1 MKERYG
7 VRCFA
12 FNHRILPPCIFNLLI
27 ETSRPS
33 GRRRFIV
40 CPHVTAIL
48 SRDHRFDPSVRVR
61 LSLYTAP
68 RKGIFM
74 TFAELGLN
82 PAILSAITACGY
94 TNPTP
99 IQEQSIPLV
108 MAGHDVIATAQTGTG
123 KTAAFVLPALERLTV
138 KSALPGKGPR
148 ILVLAPTRELAGQV
162 MESARGYGRGIRP
175 RCGTLLG
182 GMPYREQLRLL
193 SAPVDIIVATP
204 GRLVDHLERGS
215 IRLDRLEMLVLDE
228 ADRMLDMGFSE
239 DINKIVSR
247 APSDRQT
254 VMFTATMGGE
264 ISRLAENMLREPKR
278 VELAVRTDSHALIE
292 QRLHVTDNL
301 NHKKELLNH
310 LISTAELTRA
320 IIFSATKRDADE
332 LSREL
337 SRNGHPA
344 AALHGDMT
352 QMARN
357 KTIERMRRGGIRLL
371 VATDVAARGL
381 DVTGVS
387 HVINFDLPRFAED
400 YVHRIGRTGRA
411 GATGIAISFASASER
426 NYLERIE
433 RFIGKKL
440 PELQIA
446 GHEPT
451 TTLRK
456 PAGRSGGPKKGGV
469 PTGGRFGKP
478 GAGKSGQGTSWG
490 KSAKPAGSAPRNT
503 PRHEPVIEYRS
514 RRPQV

>member
-1 MKERYG
+1 
-7 VRCFA
+7 
-12 FNHRILPPCIFNLLI
+12 
-27 ETSRPS
+27 
-33 GRRRFIV
+33 
-40 CPHVTAIL
+40 
-48 SRDHRFDPSVRVR
+48 
-61 LSLYTAP
+61 
-68 RKGIFM
+68 M

-82 PAILSAITACGY
+82 PAILSAVTACGY
-94 TNPTP
+94 TVPTP

-108 MAGHDVIATAQTGTG
+108 LAGHDLIATAQTGTG

-138 KSALPGKGPR
+138 KSAIPGKGPR
-148 ILVLAPTRELAGQV
+148 ILILAPTRELAGQV
-162 MESARGYGRGIRP
+162 MESARNYGRGIRP
-175 RCGTLLG
+175 RCGSILG

-204 GRLVDHLERGS
+204 GRLVDHIERGS

-254 VMFTATMGGE
+254 LMFTATMEGDVA
-264 ISRLAENMLREPKR
+264 RLAEKMMREPKR
-278 VELAVRTDSHALIE
+278 IQLAVSTSSLPLIE

-301 NHKKELLNH
+301 THKKELLDH
-310 LISTAELTRA
+310 LVRDVELTRA

-337 SRNGHPA
+337 SRNGFPA

-357 KTIERMRRGGIRLL
+357 KTIDRMRRGGIRLL

-381 DVTGVS
+381 DVNGIS

-411 GATGIAISFASASER
+411 GATGIAISFASAGER

-456 PAGRSGGPKKGGV
+456 PAGRSGAPRKSGSGAPA
-469 PTGGRFGKP
+469 GRFGKP
-478 GAGKSGQGTSWG
+478 VGGRDSQAKPWS
-490 KSAKPAGSAPRNT
+490 KSAKPAGSTTRSTPRST

-514 RRPQV
+514 RRPQI